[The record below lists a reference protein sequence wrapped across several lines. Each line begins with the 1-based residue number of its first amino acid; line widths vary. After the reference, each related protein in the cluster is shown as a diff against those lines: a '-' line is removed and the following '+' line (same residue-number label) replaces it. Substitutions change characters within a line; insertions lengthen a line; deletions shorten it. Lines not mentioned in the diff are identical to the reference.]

1 MAFLEHLP
9 PCVDRFYSIT
19 VDKKWTFLD
28 YLPTSS
34 CKRSLLTT
42 PWSHSQEI
50 QNSFKMFQKSSLFYT
65 EYEHEQGK
73 LGLQFFGLIWTLLG
87 KINGSYK
94 NCLKIDMTIDY
105 SNFFRFSC
113 ILKHCVTFAHG
124 LYVAF
129 MIFYTFLKAS
139 KLSIDSI

>member
-1 MAFLEHLP
+1 MLTQNNGRKMPIFVTPCILP
-9 PCVDRFYSIT
+9 SHTGFKNIFSFYSIT

-73 LGLQFFGLIWTLLG
+73 LGLQFFGLIWTLEV
-87 KINGSYK
+87 IR
-94 NCLKIDMTIDY
+94 I
-105 SNFFRFSC
+105 
-113 ILKHCVTFAHG
+113 A
-124 LYVAF
+124 
-129 MIFYTFLKAS
+129 
-139 KLSIDSI
+139 

>member
-1 MAFLEHLP
+1 M
-9 PCVDRFYSIT
+9 
-19 VDKKWTFLD
+19 D

>member
-1 MAFLEHLP
+1 
-9 PCVDRFYSIT
+9 
-19 VDKKWTFLD
+19 
-28 YLPTSS
+28 
-34 CKRSLLTT
+34 
-42 PWSHSQEI
+42 
-50 QNSFKMFQKSSLFYT
+50 MFQKSSLFYT

-129 MIFYTFLKAS
+129 MIFYTFLKVS
-139 KLSIDSI
+139 KLSIDSIYVQKCRNV